1 MRELIVAIDGPAG
14 AGKSTVAKAV
24 AKRLGLRFLDT
35 GAMYRA
41 LALKA
46 HRQGLGPDD
55 GGAAGEIGASTTI
68 EFVPGDPQRVIL
80 DGEDVTEAIRTPEIG
95 ELASALSAHSPV
107 RKVLAERQKAIV
119 ALGGFTLE
127 GRDTTTVVAPQAQ
140 VKVFLTA
147 TLDERTRR
155 RHAELTAKGPTI
167 SFEDLKKQIADRDH
181 RDSTRADSPLM
192 KAPDAIEIVS
202 DDMSVDEVVERIVA
216 QAQSARM

>member
-1 MRELIVAIDGPAG
+1 MPELIVAIDGPAG

-46 HRQGLGPDD
+46 QRQGLGPDD
-55 GGAAGEIGASTTI
+55 GEATGEIGASTTI

-80 DGEDVTEAIRTPEIG
+80 DREDVTEAIRTPEIG

-155 RHAELTAKGPTI
+155 RHAELTAKGQTI

-216 QAQSARM
+216 HAQSARM